1 MSSTADPTPPATS
14 SVSLPPRSTVKRRA
28 AKEPLLDR
36 IIELLLFLAGV
47 SSVAITLGIA
57 GTLVFESLAF
67 FREVSLWHFFTDH
80 LWTPLFAD
88 PHFGIM
94 PLVSGTL
101 VTTGV
106 ALLIAL
112 PVGTIIAI
120 YLSEFAPA
128 GLREGI
134 KPVLELL
141 SAVPTVVY
149 GYFALQLVSPIV
161 QKLVPG
167 TPAFNMLSA
176 GIVMG
181 IMIVPYVSSLSEDA
195 LRAVPMLLRE
205 GAYALG
211 ANRLITAVKVVYPA
225 AISGIASAYI
235 LGISRAIGETMIVA
249 IAAGTQP
256 NLTLDPREGAA
267 TITAFIVQ
275 ASLGDNPHDSI
286 GYKSIFAAGLVLFV
300 ITLSINIFGH
310 WLRKRYREAY

>member
-1 MSSTADPTPPATS
+1 MPSATQPPVATTGS
-14 SVSLPPRSTVKRRA
+14 APSGRSLPPRVV
-28 AKEPLLDR
+28 AKVPLADR
-36 IIELLLFLAGV
+36 IVEWVLFCAGA
-47 SSVAITLGIA
+47 SSVMITLGIA
-57 GTLVFESLAF
+57 GTLIVESLGF
-67 FREVSLWHFFTDH
+67 FREVSLSHFLTDH

-94 PLVSGTL
+94 PLISGTL

-112 PVGTIIAI
+112 PIGTVIAI

-128 GLREGI
+128 WAREVV
-134 KPVLELL
+134 KPILELL

-149 GYFALQLVSPIV
+149 GYFALQLVSPVV
-161 QKLVPG
+161 QTLVPG

-211 ANRLITAVKVVYPA
+211 ANRLITALKVVYPS

-256 NLTLDPREGAA
+256 NLTFDPREGAA

-286 GYKSIFAAGLVLFV
+286 GYKSIFAAGLTLFAM
-300 ITLSINIFGH
+300 TLLINILGY
-310 WLRKRYREAY
+310 WLRKRFREAY

>member
-1 MSSTADPTPPATS
+1 MNKAVDTTTAGSPASGPSSPA
-14 SVSLPPRSTVKRRA
+14 RVKRQV
-28 AKEPLLDR
+28 AKAPLTDR
-36 IIELLLFLAGV
+36 VIEVILFLAGV
-47 SSVAITLGIA
+47 SSVMITLGIA
-57 GTLVFESLAF
+57 GTLVYESFAF
-67 FREVSLWHFFTDH
+67 FREVSLADFFTDRH
-80 LWTPLFAD
+80 WTPLFAEA
-88 PHFGIM
+88 HFGIM
-94 PLVSGTL
+94 PLVTGTL

-112 PVGTIIAI
+112 PIGTIIAI

-128 GLREGI
+128 RLREGI

-149 GYFALQLVSPIV
+149 GYFALQLISPIV

-211 ANRLITAVKVVYPA
+211 ANRLITALKVVYPS

-286 GYKSIFAAGLVLFV
+286 GYKSIFAAGLVLF
-300 ITLSINIFGH
+300 IMTLAINILGY

>member
-1 MSSTADPTPPATS
+1 MSTQTPLSPRQNS
-14 SVSLPPRSTVKRRA
+14 PPSKRSTVGRPA
-28 AKEPLLDR
+28 VHEPLSDR
-36 IIELLLFLAGV
+36 IVEWVLFFAGI

-57 GTLVFESLAF
+57 GTLIFESLAF
-67 FREVSLWHFFTDH
+67 FAEVSLVEFFTDS

-94 PLVSGTL
+94 PLVAGTL
-101 VTTGV
+101 VTTAV
-106 ALLIAL
+106 ALAIAL
-112 PVGTIIAI
+112 PLGTIIAI
-120 YLSEFAPA
+120 YLSEFAPPKM
-128 GLREGI
+128 REII

-149 GYFALQLVSPIV
+149 GYFALQLVSPVI
-161 QKLVPG
+161 QTLLPG

-181 IMIVPYVSSLSEDA
+181 LMIVPYVSSLSEDA

-211 ANRLITAVKVVYPA
+211 ANRFITAVKVIYPA

-235 LGISRAIGETMIVA
+235 LGISRAVGETMIVA
-249 IAAGTQP
+249 IAAGMQP
-256 NLTLDPREGAA
+256 NLTWDPRQPSE

-286 GYKSIFAAGLVLFV
+286 GYKSIFAAGLTLFV
-300 ITLSINIFGH
+300 MTLGINIFGH
-310 WLRKRYREAY
+310 WLRKRYRQAY

>member
-1 MSSTADPTPPATS
+1 MSSTADPSTPATQ
-14 SVSLPPRSTVKRRA
+14 VASLPQRTNVKRRA

-67 FREVSLWHFFTDH
+67 FREVSLVQFFTDH

-112 PVGTIIAI
+112 PLGTIIAI

-134 KPVLELL
+134 KPLLELL

-149 GYFALQLVSPIV
+149 GYFALQLVSPLV
-161 QKLVPG
+161 QKIVPG

-286 GYKSIFAAGLVLFV
+286 GYKSIFAAGLVLFL

-310 WLRKRYREAY
+310 WLRKRFREAY

>member
-1 MSSTADPTPPATS
+1 MPATTPTAAPQGSPPPNGARPKRVAAKAPLTDRIVECVLFCAGAS
-14 SVSLPPRSTVKRRA
+14 SVL
-28 AKEPLLDR
+28 
-36 IIELLLFLAGV
+36 
-47 SSVAITLGIA
+47 ITLGIA
-57 GTLVFESLAF
+57 GTLIYESLGF
-67 FREVSLWHFFTDH
+67 FREVSLAHFFTDR

-88 PHFGIM
+88 PHFGIL
-94 PLVSGTL
+94 PLVTGTL
-101 VTTGV
+101 VTTAV
-106 ALLIAL
+106 ALAIAL
-112 PVGTIIAI
+112 PIGTVIAI

-128 GLREGI
+128 WAREVV
-134 KPVLELL
+134 KPILELL

-149 GYFALQLVSPIV
+149 GYFALQLVSPVV
-161 QKLVPG
+161 QYLVPG

-211 ANRLITAVKVVYPA
+211 ANRLITALKVVYPS

-256 NLTLDPREGAA
+256 NLTFDPREGAA

-286 GYKSIFAAGLVLFV
+286 GYKSIFAAGLTLFV
-300 ITLSINIFGH
+300 ITLVINIFGY
-310 WLRKRYREAY
+310 WMRKRFREAY